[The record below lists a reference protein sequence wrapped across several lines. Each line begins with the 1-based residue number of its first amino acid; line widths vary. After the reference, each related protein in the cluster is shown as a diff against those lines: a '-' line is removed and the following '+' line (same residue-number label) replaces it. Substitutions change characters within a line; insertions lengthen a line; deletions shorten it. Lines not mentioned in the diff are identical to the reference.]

1 MKYAEIAVDFP
12 DNSQRAYTYKIPN
25 DLLIEIGDLV
35 WVPFGSRTLCGIVLN
50 LTTKHNIDEEII
62 KNIISKINDGPYFD
76 ESKLK
81 LIRYI
86 SDYYRTSF
94 FSTASLFLP
103 PNAFSKIITII
114 KHSNDEKIIHYNLS
128 DIEKKLLHIVEKNK
142 NITKKQLVKKVGLPG
157 KTLVDKMIKRDLLI
171 SENIWEKP
179 KIGPVYHNRIILGIS
194 KTKAT
199 QIVQKLDTKKNKHKK
214 LINWFIDENHS
225 DTKTFLRKKFGYSAT
240 EWSFEQGIL
249 IRRKVKRIRDPLSKY
264 FFQQEFAHTPNKEQ
278 SYSIEKITESIKEKK
293 TSKSLHKF
301 LLHGITGSGKTEVYL
316 QAIEECLK
324 FGKNVIFL
332 VPEISLT
339 PQTLN
344 RIASRFPGKVAL
356 LHSGLT
362 SGERYDQWWRIKNNE
377 YKIVLGSRSAIFAP
391 LSNLGLII
399 IDEEHEWSY
408 KQSDKSPRYDSR
420 KIADLISEMY
430 KSTLLLGSATP
441 DIVSFKKS
449 RESQLELLKLSARF
463 SKTKKNSL
471 PIVQII
477 DMRKERRR
485 GNFEMFS
492 DAMLE
497 NISKAITL
505 DEKVILFLN
514 RRGSSSYVQCLN
526 CGEIQK
532 CNSCDIPM
540 TFHENLTG
548 YKPKLV
554 CHYCNSKRQ
563 PNRPCKN
570 CNSIQVRRSNPGTE
584 LVEKNIKKFFP
595 KIDVIRWDS
604 DTAKNRKN
612 HDDILRT
619 FSESGSKIL
628 VGTQMIAKGLDIS
641 SVSFVGVISAD
652 TGLSLPDFRAN
663 ERVFQILTQV
673 IGRAGRGQKRGKA
686 IIQTFNPE
694 NIAIQQAANQDY
706 IGFYNSEIHIRS
718 RYTNPP
724 FTKLIKL
731 VYSARDEKKGLSEVN
746 NTMRIIKNA
755 MELYGETSNIILGPS
770 PAYPYKIRNYYR
782 WQIIIKGIS
791 PQRIVDIVK
800 PKNDWFIDVDPLVI
814 S

>member
-12 DNSQRAYTYKIPN
+12 DNSQRSYTYKVPSE
-25 DLLIEIGDLV
+25 LLLEIGDLV
-35 WVPFGSRTLCGIVLN
+35 WVPFGSRILCGVVFD
-50 LTTKHNIDEEII
+50 LTNKHNIDENII

-76 ESKLK
+76 KTKLK
-81 LIRYI
+81 LIKHI
-86 SDYYRTSF
+86 ANYYRVSY
-94 FSTASLFLP
+94 FSAANLFLP
-103 PNAFSKIITII
+103 PSAFSKINTII
-114 KHSNDEKIIHYNLS
+114 KHINNKKIKDYKFS
-128 DIEKKLLHIVEKNK
+128 KIEKKLLSYVEKNK
-142 NITKKQLVKKVGLPG
+142 NITKKQLVKKMGLPG
-157 KTLVDKMIKRDLLI
+157 KTLVDKMIRRDLLI

-179 KIGPVYHNRIILGIS
+179 KVGPVYHNRIILGIS
-194 KTKAT
+194 KTKAKQISEKIHYKKIKHT
-199 QIVQKLDTKKNKHKK
+199 Q
-214 LINWFIDENHS
+214 LINWFLDGNYS
-225 DTKTFLRKKFGYSAT
+225 DTKTYLNKQFGYTAT
-240 EWSFEQGIL
+240 QWSFDQGII
-249 IRRKVKRIRDPLSKY
+249 IRRRIKRLRDPLSKY
-264 FFQQEFAHTPNKEQ
+264 FFQQEFSHSPTKEQ
-278 SYSIEKITESIKEKK
+278 SDSISKIKKSINENK
-293 TSKSLHKF
+293 TSKLNYKF

-324 FGKNVIFL
+324 SDKNVIFL

-356 LHSGLT
+356 LHSGLS

-377 YKIVLGSRSAIFAP
+377 YKIILGSRSAIFAP
-391 LSNLGLII
+391 VSNLGLII

-420 KIADLISEMY
+420 KIADLISNMY
-430 KSTLLLGSATP
+430 KVTLLLGSATP
-441 DIVSFKKS
+441 DIVSYKKS
-449 RESQLELLKLSARF
+449 AGTELELLKLTSRF
-463 SKTKKNSL
+463 SKTKKDSL

-477 DMRKERRR
+477 DMRKERRN

-492 DAMLE
+492 ESMLKD
-497 NISKAITL
+497 ISKAISL

-532 CNSCDIPM
+532 CIRCEIAM
-540 TFHENLTG
+540 TYHENLSG

-570 CNSIQVRRSNPGTE
+570 CNSIQVKRSNPGTE
-584 LVEKNIKKFFP
+584 LVEKNIKRFFP
-595 KIDVIRWDS
+595 KIDVVRWDS

-612 HDDILRT
+612 HHDILSS
-619 FSESGSKIL
+619 FSEYGSKIL
-628 VGTQMIAKGLDIS
+628 IGTQMIAKGLDIS
-641 SVSFVGVISAD
+641 SVSFVGIISAD

-673 IGRAGRGQKRGKA
+673 VGRAGRGHKRGKA

-694 NIAIQQAANQDY
+694 NIAIQYAANQDY
-706 IGFYNSEIHIRS
+706 IGFYNSEINFRS
-718 RYTNPP
+718 LYANPP

-731 VYSARDEKKGLSEVN
+731 VYSSRDEKKGLSEVN
-746 NTMRIIKNA
+746 NTIRVIKNA
-755 MELYGETSNIILGPS
+755 MELYGETSNIVLGPS

-800 PKNDWFIDVDPLVI
+800 PKNDWYVDVDPLVI

>member
-12 DNSQRAYTYKIPN
+12 DNSQRSYTYKIPN

-76 ESKLK
+76 KSKLK
-81 LIRYI
+81 LIKYI

-114 KHSNDEKIIHYNLS
+114 KHSNDEKINHYNLS
-128 DIEKKLLHIVEKNK
+128 DIEKKLLYIVEKNK
-142 NITKKQLVKKVGLPG
+142 NITKKQLAKKVGLSG

-171 SENIWEKP
+171 TENIWEKP

-194 KTKAT
+194 KTKAA

-225 DTKTFLRKKFGYSAT
+225 DTMTFLRKKFGYSAT
-240 EWSFEQGIL
+240 KWSFEQGII

-293 TSKSLHKF
+293 ISKSQHKF

-316 QAIEECLK
+316 QAIDECLK
-324 FGKNVIFL
+324 LEKNVIFL

-441 DIVSFKKS
+441 DIVSYNKS
-449 RESQLELLKLSARF
+449 RESQLELLKLSSRF

-477 DMRKERRR
+477 DMRQERRR

-563 PNRPCKN
+563 PNKPCKN
-570 CNSIQVRRSNPGTE
+570 CNSMQVRRSNPGTE

-718 RYTNPP
+718 RHTNPP